1 MKNGM
6 KKTTIGT
13 ALWATLFLTMGVSL
27 SACSSDKEEA
37 GAESGEVLAKDKV
50 DEASELAR
58 ANAPEAEDMDFPE
71 TAPMPVADTA
81 EGTEEGATG
90 TDTAVAEDG
99 AATDAAG
106 DMATTSTDTEAATTD
121 SATTTNTDAAATTTD
136 TTEPATN

>member
-27 SACSSDKEEA
+27 SACSTDKEEA
-37 GAESGEVLAKDKV
+37 STESGEVLAKDKV

-71 TAPMPVADTA
+71 TAPMPAADTA
-81 EGTEEGATG
+81 EGTEEGAAG
-90 TDTAVAEDG
+90 TEAATAEDG
-99 AATDAAG
+99 AATDTAG
-106 DMATTSTDTEAATTD
+106 NTATASADTEAASTANTETTD
-121 SATTTNTDAAATTTD
+121 TDAAATTT
-136 TTEPATN
+136 EPATN

>member
-37 GAESGEVLAKDKV
+37 GTESGEVLAKDKV

-71 TAPMPVADTA
+71 TAPMPAADTA

-90 TDTAVAEDG
+90 TEAAVAEDG
-99 AATDAAG
+99 AAADTAVAS
-106 DMATTSTDTEAATTD
+106 ADTEAASTANTETTD
-121 SATTTNTDAAATTTD
+121 TDAAATTT
-136 TTEPATN
+136 EPATN

>member
-6 KKTTIGT
+6 KKTAIGT

-27 SACSSDKEEA
+27 SACSTDKEEA

-71 TAPMPVADTA
+71 TAPMPAAETA

-90 TDTAVAEDG
+90 TEAATAEDG
-99 AATDAAG
+99 AAADTAVASADTD
-106 DMATTSTDTEAATTD
+106 AATTD
-121 SATTTNTDAAATTTD
+121 SAAVTDTDAAATTTD
-136 TTEPATN
+136 TTEPTTN

>member
-27 SACSSDKEEA
+27 SACSTDKEEA
-37 GAESGEVLAKDKV
+37 STESGEVLAKDKV

-71 TAPMPVADTA
+71 TAPMPAAETA

-90 TDTAVAEDG
+90 TEAATAEDG
-99 AATDAAG
+99 AAAG
-106 DMATTSTDTEAATTD
+106 DTATTSTDTDAATTD
-121 SATTTNTDAAATTTD
+121 SAAATDTDAAATTT
-136 TTEPATN
+136 EPATN

>member
-6 KKTTIGT
+6 KKTAIGT

-71 TAPMPVADTA
+71 TTPMPAVDTA

-106 DMATTSTDTEAATTD
+106 DMATTSTDTDAATTD
-121 SATTTNTDAAATTTD
+121 SAAATDTDAAAMTTD

>member
-37 GAESGEVLAKDKV
+37 GTESGEVLAKDKV

-71 TAPMPVADTA
+71 TVPMPAADTA

-121 SATTTNTDAAATTTD
+121 SATATDTDAAATTTD

>member
-6 KKTTIGT
+6 KKTAIGT

-71 TAPMPVADTA
+71 TTPMPAADTA
-81 EGTEEGATG
+81 EGLEDGATG
-90 TDTAVAEDG
+90 TDNAVAEDG

-106 DMATTSTDTEAATTD
+106 DMATTSTDTDAATTD
-121 SATTTNTDAAATTTD
+121 SAAATDTDAAATTTD
-136 TTEPATN
+136 TTAPATN

>member
-6 KKTTIGT
+6 KKTAIGT
-13 ALWATLFLTMGVSL
+13 ALWATLLLTMGISL

-71 TAPMPVADTA
+71 TAPMPAADTA
-81 EGTEEGATG
+81 EGLEDGATG
-90 TDTAVAEDG
+90 TEAATAEDG
-99 AATDAAG
+99 AATDTTE
-106 DMATTSTDTEAATTD
+106 DTATTSADTEAASIVNIETMD
-121 SATTTNTDAAATTTD
+121 TDATD

>member
-6 KKTTIGT
+6 KKTAIGT

-71 TAPMPVADTA
+71 TAPMPAADTA
-81 EGTEEGATG
+81 EGLEDGATG
-90 TDTAVAEDG
+90 TDNAVAEDG
-99 AATDAAG
+99 AAADTAVASADTD
-106 DMATTSTDTEAATTD
+106 AATTD
-121 SATTTNTDAAATTTD
+121 SAAATDTDAAATTTD
-136 TTEPATN
+136 TTAPATN

>member
-37 GAESGEVLAKDKV
+37 GTESGEVLAKDKV

>member
-37 GAESGEVLAKDKV
+37 GTESGEVLAKDKV

-71 TAPMPVADTA
+71 TAPMPAADTA

-90 TDTAVAEDG
+90 TEAAVAEDG
-99 AATDAAG
+99 AAADTAVAS
-106 DMATTSTDTEAATTD
+106 ADTEAATTD
-121 SATTTNTDAAATTTD
+121 SATATDTDAAATTTD

>member
-37 GAESGEVLAKDKV
+37 GTESGEVLAKDKV

-71 TAPMPVADTA
+71 TAPMPAADTA

-90 TDTAVAEDG
+90 TEAATAEDG
-99 AATDAAG
+99 AG
-106 DMATTSTDTEAATTD
+106 DTATTSTDTEAATTD
-121 SATTTNTDAAATTTD
+121 SAMATNTDAAATTTD

>member
-6 KKTTIGT
+6 KKTAIGT

-27 SACSSDKEEA
+27 SACSTDKEEA

-71 TAPMPVADTA
+71 TAPMPAADTA
-81 EGTEEGATG
+81 EGTEEGAAG
-90 TDTAVAEDG
+90 TEAATAEDG
-99 AATDAAG
+99 AATDTAG
-106 DMATTSTDTEAATTD
+106 NTATASADTEAASTANTETTD
-121 SATTTNTDAAATTTD
+121 TDAAATTT
-136 TTEPATN
+136 EPATN

>member
-6 KKTTIGT
+6 KKTAIGT

-71 TAPMPVADTA
+71 TTPMPAADTA

-106 DMATTSTDTEAATTD
+106 DMATTSTDTDAATTD
-121 SATTTNTDAAATTTD
+121 SAAATDTDAAAMTTD

>member
-1 MKNGM
+1 MRNGM
-6 KKTTIGT
+6 KKTAIGT

-71 TAPMPVADTA
+71 TAPMPAADTA
-81 EGTEEGATG
+81 EGLEDGATG

-99 AATDAAG
+99 TAADTAVASADTD
-106 DMATTSTDTEAATTD
+106 AATTD
-121 SATTTNTDAAATTTD
+121 SAAATDTDAAAMTTD

>member
-6 KKTTIGT
+6 KKTAIGT
-13 ALWATLFLTMGVSL
+13 ALWATLFLSMGVSL

-71 TAPMPVADTA
+71 TAPMPAADTT
-81 EGTEEGATG
+81 EGLEDGATG

-99 AATDAAG
+99 TAADTATASADTD
-106 DMATTSTDTEAATTD
+106 AATTD
-121 SATTTNTDAAATTTD
+121 STATTATDAAATTTD

>member
-13 ALWATLFLTMGVSL
+13 ALWATLFLTMGVNL

-37 GAESGEVLAKDKV
+37 GTESGEVLAKDKV

-71 TAPMPVADTA
+71 TAPMPAADTA

-90 TDTAVAEDG
+90 TEAAVAEDG
-99 AATDAAG
+99 AAADTAVAS
-106 DMATTSTDTEAATTD
+106 ADTEAASTANTETTD
-121 SATTTNTDAAATTTD
+121 TDAAATTTD